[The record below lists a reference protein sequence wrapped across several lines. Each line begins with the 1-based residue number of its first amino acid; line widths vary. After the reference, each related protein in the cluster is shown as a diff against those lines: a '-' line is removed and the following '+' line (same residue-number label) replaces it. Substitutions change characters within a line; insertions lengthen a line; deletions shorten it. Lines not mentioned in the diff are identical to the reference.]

1 MICEIGIASKEV
13 YNNRNVSERT
23 SRKDVYIMLFSW
35 KRNLIV
41 LWVGVFFCSTAY
53 SISIP
58 FLSIFL
64 SDELGVTSHLE
75 IWSGVSF
82 GITFLASALISP
94 FWGSLAD
101 KYGRK
106 PMLIRSGFSLAALY
120 LINYFVHDPYVFLI
134 VRVLQGLLA
143 GFVPAAIAMVATN
156 TPEHKTG
163 YALSIMSTAGA
174 TGSII
179 GPLIGGVV
187 SYYTSN
193 RIAFLFSAGIVL
205 VSALIATFFAKEQNF
220 DRSAPRSHVADD
232 IREARSN
239 RVFITLLMLAGMS
252 TFSVMILEPLL
263 PIYLLDMGISKN
275 SASLSSGIV
284 FSAVGIAT
292 VLMAP
297 QWGRIG
303 SRKGFGMVLFIGLI
317 GGGIGN
323 ILQFFVSGYVE
334 FAILRFAYGLFYAGV
349 LPSVNAMIVQV
360 IEPGFRGRA
369 FGLNQAA
376 SQLATMAGPIIGGLL
391 GAFIP
396 IKWVFVINGMML
408 LVAAIL
414 VKTQKLDARIAAAR
428 PAEQQIALQD

>member
-1 MICEIGIASKEV
+1 
-13 YNNRNVSERT
+13 
-23 SRKDVYIMLFSW
+23 
-35 KRNLIV
+35 
-41 LWVGVFFCSTAY
+41 
-53 SISIP
+53 
-58 FLSIFL
+58 
-64 SDELGVTSHLE
+64 
-75 IWSGVSF
+75 
-82 GITFLASALISP
+82 
-94 FWGSLAD
+94 
-101 KYGRK
+101 
-106 PMLIRSGFSLAALY
+106 MLIRSGFSLAALY

-156 TPEHKTG
+156 TPEDKTG

-187 SYYTSN
+187 SFYTSN
-193 RIAFLFSAGIVL
+193 RVAFLFSAGIVL
-205 VSALIATFFAKEQNF
+205 VSALIATFFAKEENF
-220 DRSAPRSHVADD
+220 DRSAPRSHVSDD
-232 IREARSN
+232 IKEARSN
-239 RVFITLLMLAGMS
+239 RAFMTLLSLAGIS
-252 TFSVMILEPLL
+252 TFSVMILEPLI
-263 PIYLLDMGISKN
+263 PIHLLDMGIAKS

-303 SRKGFGMVLFIGLI
+303 SRKGFGMILFIGLI

-323 ILQFFVSGYVE
+323 ILQFFVTGYVE
-334 FAILRFAYGLFYAGV
+334 FAVLRFAYGLFYAGV

-391 GAFIP
+391 GAFIQ
-396 IKWVFVINGMML
+396 IRWVFVINGVML
-408 LVAAIL
+408 LVAAVL
-414 VKTQKLDARIAAAR
+414 VKTRKLDSQIAAAR
-428 PAEQQIALQD
+428 SAE

>member
-1 MICEIGIASKEV
+1 MK
-13 YNNRNVSERT
+13 
-23 SRKDVYIMLFSW
+23 FSW

-58 FLSIFL
+58 FMSIFL
-64 SDELGVTSHLE
+64 SDQLGVTNHLE

-94 FWGSLAD
+94 YWGSLAD

-120 LINYFVHDPYVFLI
+120 LINFFVTDPYVFVI
-134 VRVLQGLLA
+134 VRIFQGLLA

-156 TPEHKTG
+156 TPEEKTG

-187 SYYTSN
+187 SYYSSN
-193 RIAFLFSAGIVL
+193 RSAFLFSAAIVL
-205 VSALIATFFAKEQNF
+205 VSALIATFFAREENVN
-220 DRSAPRSHVADD
+220 RSAPRSRVRDD
-232 IREARSN
+232 IREARTN
-239 RVFITLLMLAGMS
+239 RAFMTLLFLAGIS

-263 PIYLLDMGISKN
+263 PIYLLDMGVSK
-275 SASLSSGIV
+275 SDASLSSGIV

-292 VLMAP
+292 VIMAP
-297 QWGRIG
+297 QWGKIG
-303 SRKGFGMVLFIGLI
+303 TRKGFGLVLFIGLI

-323 ILQFFVSGYVE
+323 ILQYFVSGYVE
-334 FAILRFAYGLFYAGV
+334 FAVLRFAYGLFYAGV
-349 LPSVNAMIVQV
+349 LPSVNAMIVQT
-360 IEPGFRGRA
+360 IDPGFRGRA
-369 FGLNQAA
+369 FGLNQSA

-391 GAFIP
+391 GGFLP
-396 IKWVFVINGMML
+396 IRWVFVINGLML
-408 LVAAIL
+408 LLAAVL
-414 VKTQKLDARIAAAR
+414 VKLYKLESKVSVARHSGE
-428 PAEQQIALQD
+428 PAVLPK

>member
-1 MICEIGIASKEV
+1 M
-13 YNNRNVSERT
+13 N
-23 SRKDVYIMLFSW
+23 FSW

-64 SDELGVTSHLE
+64 SNELGVNNHLE
-75 IWSGVSF
+75 IWSGVTF

-106 PMLIRSGFSLAALY
+106 PMLIRSGFSLAGLY
-120 LINYFVHDPYVFLI
+120 VLNYFVHDPYWFLV

-156 TPEHKTG
+156 TPEDKTG

-187 SYYTSN
+187 SYYSGN
-193 RIAFLFSAGIVL
+193 RNAFLFSAAIVL
-205 VSALIATFFAKEQNF
+205 VSALIATFFAKEQSF
-220 DRSAPRSHVADD
+220 DRSAPRSHVSDD

-239 RVFITLLMLAGMS
+239 RAFITLLTLAGIS
-252 TFSVMILEPLL
+252 TFSVMILEPLI
-263 PIYLLDMGISKN
+263 PIYMLHMGISK
-275 SASLSSGIV
+275 SRASLSSGIV

-303 SRKGFGMVLFIGLI
+303 SRKGFGFILFIGLI

-323 ILQFFVSGYVE
+323 ILQFFVTGYVE

-360 IEPGFRGRA
+360 TEPGFRGRA

-391 GAFIP
+391 GGFMP
-396 IKWVFVINGMML
+396 IRWVFIINGFML
-408 LVAAIL
+408 LAAAVL
-414 VKTQKLDARIAAAR
+414 VKIRKLESKVSAVRAV
-428 PAEQQIALQD
+428 E

>member
-1 MICEIGIASKEV
+1 M
-13 YNNRNVSERT
+13 N
-23 SRKDVYIMLFSW
+23 FSW

-64 SDELGVTSHLE
+64 SDELGVDNHLE
-75 IWSGVSF
+75 IWSGITF

-120 LINYFVHDPYVFLI
+120 LLNYFVHDPYLFLV

-156 TPEHKTG
+156 TPEEKTG

-174 TGSII
+174 SGSII

-187 SYYTSN
+187 SYYSGN
-193 RIAFLFSAGIVL
+193 RNAFLFSAVIVL
-205 VSALIATFFAKEQNF
+205 VSALIATFFAKEQSF
-220 DRSAPRSHVADD
+220 DRSAPRSHVRDD

-239 RVFITLLMLAGMS
+239 RAFVTLLTLAGIS
-252 TFSVMILEPLL
+252 TFSVMILEPLI
-263 PIYLLDMGISKN
+263 PIYMLHMGVSK
-275 SASLSSGIV
+275 STASLSSGIA

-303 SRKGFGMVLFIGLI
+303 SRKGFGPILFIGLI

-334 FAILRFAYGLFYAGV
+334 FALLRFAYGLFYAGV

-391 GAFIP
+391 GAFMP
-396 IKWVFVINGMML
+396 IRWVFVINGIL
-408 LVAAIL
+408 LLAAAVL
-414 VKTQKLDARIAAAR
+414 VKLRKL
-428 PAEQQIALQD
+428 ESQISAVRAVE

>member
-1 MICEIGIASKEV
+1 M
-13 YNNRNVSERT
+13 
-23 SRKDVYIMLFSW
+23 
-35 KRNLIV
+35 
-41 LWVGVFFCSTAY
+41 LWVGVFFCSMAY

-64 SDELGVTSHLE
+64 SDELGVTNHLE

-120 LINYFVHDPYVFLI
+120 LINYFVHDPYVFLL

-156 TPEHKTG
+156 TPEEKTG

-174 TGSII
+174 TGSIL

-187 SYYTSN
+187 SYYSSN
-193 RIAFLFSAGIVL
+193 RTAFLFSAVIVL
-205 VSALIATFFAKEQNF
+205 MSALIATFFAKEENY
-220 DRSAPRSHVADD
+220 DRSAPRSHVGDD

-239 RVFITLLMLAGMS
+239 RAFITLLTLAAIS
-252 TFSVMILEPLL
+252 TFSVMILEPLI
-263 PIYLLDMGISKN
+263 PIYLLNMGISKS
-275 SASLSSGIV
+275 SATLSSGIV

-303 SRKGFGMVLFIGLI
+303 SRKGFGLVMFIGLV

-376 SQLATMAGPIIGGLL
+376 TQLATMAGPIIGGLL

-396 IKWVFVINGMML
+396 IRWVFVINGTML
-408 LVAAIL
+408 LVAAVL
-414 VKTQKLDARIAAAR
+414 VKIRKLDAQIAASR
-428 PAEQQIALQD
+428 SGEQSVTL

>member
-1 MICEIGIASKEV
+1 MI
-13 YNNRNVSERT
+13 
-23 SRKDVYIMLFSW
+23 FSW

-64 SDELGVTSHLE
+64 TDDLGVTNHLE

-82 GITFLASALISP
+82 GITFLASALIAP
-94 FWGSLAD
+94 YWGSLAD

-120 LINYFVHDPYVFLI
+120 LLNYFVHDPYVFLI

-156 TPEHKTG
+156 TPEDRTG

-187 SYYTSN
+187 SYYTGN
-193 RIAFLFSAGIVL
+193 RNAFLFSAGIVL
-205 VSALIATFFAKEQNF
+205 VSALIATFFAKEQVI
-220 DRSAPRSHVADD
+220 DRSAPRSHVRDD
-232 IREARSN
+232 IKEAASN
-239 RVFITLLMLAGMS
+239 RLFMTLLVLAGIS
-252 TFSVMILEPLL
+252 TFSVMILEPLI
-263 PIYLLDMGISKN
+263 PIYLLDMGIAKSH
-275 SASLSSGIV
+275 ASLSSGIV

-303 SRKGFGMVLFIGLI
+303 SRKGFGAILFIGLI

-323 ILQFFVSGYVE
+323 ILQFFVSGYVG
-334 FAILRFAYGLFYAGV
+334 FAVLRFAYGLFYAGV
-349 LPSVNAMIVQV
+349 LPSINAMIVQV
-360 IEPGFRGRA
+360 TEPSFRGRA
-369 FGLNQAA
+369 FGLNQSA
-376 SQLATMAGPIIGGLL
+376 SQLATMAGPIMGGLL
-391 GAFIP
+391 GGLIP
-396 IKWVFVINGMML
+396 IRWVFVLNGLML
-408 LVAAIL
+408 LAAALL
-414 VKTQKLDARIAAAR
+414 VKTRKLESRLSAAH
-428 PAEQQIALQD
+428 PAEHAASAQE

>member
-1 MICEIGIASKEV
+1 M
-13 YNNRNVSERT
+13 N
-23 SRKDVYIMLFSW
+23 FSW
-35 KRNLIV
+35 KRNLVV
-41 LWVGVFFCSTAY
+41 LWIGVFFCSMAY
-53 SISIP
+53 TISIP

-64 SDELGVTSHLE
+64 TDDLGITNSLEL
-75 IWSGVSF
+75 WSGISF

-120 LINYFVHDPYVFLI
+120 LLNYFVHDPYIFLI

-156 TPEHKTG
+156 TPEDKTG

-174 TGSII
+174 TGSIL

-187 SYYTSN
+187 SFYSGN
-193 RIAFLFSAGIVL
+193 RNAFLFSAVMVL
-205 VSALIATFFAKEQNF
+205 VSALIATFFAKEENF
-220 DRSAPRSHVADD
+220 DRSAPRSHVSDD
-232 IREARSN
+232 IREARGN
-239 RVFITLLMLAGMS
+239 RIFITLVMLAGIS
-252 TFSVMILEPLL
+252 TFSVMTLEPLI
-263 PIYLLDMGISKN
+263 PIYLLDMGISKS

-292 VLMAP
+292 VIMAP

-303 SRKGFGMVLFIGLI
+303 SRKGFGRVLFIGLI

-323 ILQFFVSGYVE
+323 ILQFFVSGYME
-334 FAILRFAYGLFYAGV
+334 FAVLRFAYGLFYAGV

-360 IEPGFRGRA
+360 IEPNFRGRA

-376 SQLATMAGPIIGGLL
+376 TQLATMAGPIIGGLL
-391 GAFIP
+391 GGLIP
-396 IKWVFVINGMML
+396 IRWVFILNGGLL
-408 LVAAIL
+408 LVAALL
-414 VKTQKLDARIAAAR
+414 VKSRKLDAQIVAAR
-428 PAEQQIALQD
+428 AVEQ